1 MHMDPLAGYSTVI
14 AVISIMFAVAGI
26 VYGLGYALDQRRL
39 KEFGTNELFEAL
51 FGVALIGILAWVLN
65 PSGLL
70 SSLSSYVPAGTQIPG
85 PQECPIQPYNYAICY
100 ALGYLQGTQQSV
112 ISMLYSAVDTY
123 VLIGTLASIKLD
135 LIVSIGLSGLNFA
148 LGPLS
153 GLIDLLTA
161 VLVLIVM
168 QVTILTAIP
177 PLAANIFLPLGM
189 VLRAFFFTR
198 NLGGLFLAIAVGFSV
213 VYPMTFFLNSQIV
226 SSNNV
231 SISSAN
237 YKNVVDTFDSIS
249 ESAMDIFN
257 LSSLNRILADNQ
269 STTYNSLV
277 GFISSGPNSISQL
290 LSTLIDYATFYV
302 GELII
307 STFLLPLIDI
317 ALTVISIR
325 ELSKILG
332 SDIQLGRVNLLW
344 FSI

>member
-1 MHMDPLAGYSTVI
+1 MDPLAGYSTVI
-14 AVISIMFAVAGI
+14 DVISVMFAAAGI
-26 VYGLGYALDQRRL
+26 IYGMGYALDQKRL
-39 KEFGTNELFEAL
+39 KEFGMNELFEAL
-51 FGVALIGILAWVLN
+51 FGVALIGILAWALN

-70 SSLSSYVPAGTQIPG
+70 SSLSSYVPAGVQIPG
-85 PQECPIQPYNYAICY
+85 PQDCSIQPYNYAICY
-100 ALGYLQGTQQSV
+100 ALGYLQAVQESV
-112 ISMLYSAVDTY
+112 VSMLYNAVTAY

-148 LGPLS
+148 LGPIS

-168 QVTILTAIP
+168 QVTILTTISS
-177 PLAANIFLPLGM
+177 LAANVLLPLGM

-198 NLGGLFLAIAVGFSV
+198 HLGGLFLAIAVGLFV

-226 SSNNV
+226 SSNTV
-231 SISSAN
+231 SINSAN
-237 YKNVVDTFDSIS
+237 YKNMVDTLDSIS
-249 ESAMDIFN
+249 KSATDLLN
-257 LSSLNRILADNQ
+257 LSSIGLILIHNQ

-277 GFISSGPNSISQL
+277 DILSSGPNSIGSL
-290 LSTLIDYATFYV
+290 LSTFIDYVTFYV

-307 STFLLPLIDI
+307 STFLLPLADI

-332 SDIQLGRVNLLW
+332 SDLQLGRVNLLW